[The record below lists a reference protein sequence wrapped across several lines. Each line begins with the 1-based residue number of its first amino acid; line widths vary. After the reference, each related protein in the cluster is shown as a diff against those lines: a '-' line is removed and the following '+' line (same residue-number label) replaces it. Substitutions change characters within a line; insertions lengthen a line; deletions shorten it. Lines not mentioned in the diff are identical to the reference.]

1 MTIEFEIVNKTICLT
16 ARRCSGKSQLLRYII
31 LKNKKKFNAMF
42 LICPT
47 EKINKFYDDIFKKE
61 NVFETYSDNWV
72 EQLMNKMAK
81 ANEGKTDKE
90 AKHILLV
97 LDDVCSDTDFH
108 HSKTFKQIFTKGRHF
123 KITLIIT
130 AQYPYHVPP
139 IARVNCDWFL
149 LGQINTQGLDI
160 ICTEFIAGDISKQEF
175 IKLYY
180 NATSNYGFLLI
191 NNNSTKSNDDLTS
204 IYGVIRTPQ
213 EFIK

>member
-1 MTIEFEIVNKTICLT
+1 
-16 ARRCSGKSQLLRYII
+16 
-31 LKNKKKFNAMF
+31 
-42 LICPT
+42 
-47 EKINKFYDDIFKKE
+47 
-61 NVFETYSDNWV
+61 
-72 EQLMNKMAK
+72 MNKMAK
-81 ANEGKTDKE
+81 ANEGKTGKE

-108 HSKTFKQIFTKGRHF
+108 HSKTFKQIFTKGRHY
-123 KITLIIT
+123 KISLIIT

-149 LGQINTQGLDI
+149 CGQINTQGLDI
-160 ICTEFIAGDISKQEF
+160 LCTEFIAGDISKQEF

-204 IYGVIRTPQ
+204 IYGVIHTPE